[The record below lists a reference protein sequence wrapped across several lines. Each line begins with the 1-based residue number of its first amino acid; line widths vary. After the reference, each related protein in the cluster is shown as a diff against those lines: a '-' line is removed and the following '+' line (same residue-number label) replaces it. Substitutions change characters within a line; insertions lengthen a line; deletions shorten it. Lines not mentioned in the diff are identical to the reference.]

1 MRHARLPPILRAL
14 SPTGACSSIAPTA
27 EFVPLATA
35 STVVLVRHEGMK
47 YLPFLALLVVSA
59 AALFAAGAIA
69 QEYGYFRGRAVAQ
82 NDPPKTE
89 LVVARWRFGTNGNIG
104 HMGWSHN
111 YPESDRNLNEFLQ
124 RVTLIEVDLMSY
136 RIVEL
141 GSDEVFDYPFAY
153 ISEPGEMLLSPQEV
167 ENLREFIARGG
178 FILVDDFD
186 GPWQLDQFRSQ
197 LRRAFPQQQLIAI
210 PLDHSVFHANFDLEN
225 LQGMAEH
232 VPGGDID
239 YLGLFDERGRVAIMA
254 GHNNDLANFW
264 EWYDTPSMPLKPSVD
279 AFRLGSNA
287 VIYAMTH

>member
-1 MRHARLPPILRAL
+1 MAVLVAM
-14 SPTGACSSIAPTA
+14 G
-27 EFVPLATA
+27 LATA
-35 STVVLVRHEGMK
+35 LT
-47 YLPFLALLVVSA
+47 Y
-59 AALFAAGAIA
+59 A
-69 QEYGYFRGRAVAQ
+69 QEYGYFRGRPVLQ
-82 NDPPKTE
+82 NEPSQTE
-89 LVVARWRFGTNGNIG
+89 LIVARWRFGTNGNIG

-111 YPESDRNLNEFLQ
+111 YPDSDRNLNQFLK
-124 RVTLIEVDLMSY
+124 RVTLIDVDVESY

-153 ISEPGEMLLSPQEV
+153 ISEPGEMLLTEQEV
-167 ENLREFIARGG
+167 HNLREFIERGG

-186 GPWQLDQFRSQ
+186 GDWQLAQFRSQ
-197 LRRAFPQQQLIAI
+197 LKRAFPLLQLTEI
-210 PLDHSVFHANFDLEN
+210 PMAHRVFHANFDLDN

-232 VPGGDID
+232 VPGGDIT
-239 YLGLFDERGRVAIMA
+239 YLGLFDERGRLAIAA